1 MRVRWNVGY
10 EQGSLSRDM
19 LSIRV
24 GVAVIRPGSISSFDS
39 TEDGH
44 SKKEGKTFD
53 FFFGHPFSV
62 YSYVCHSSRIFSAG
76 EEKGDHTFAKFRV
89 GVLIASDSY

>member
-1 MRVRWNVGY
+1 MRVRGNVGY

-39 TEDGH
+39 AEDGH
-44 SKKEGKTFD
+44 SEKEGKTFD
-53 FFFGHPFSV
+53 FLLGHPFSV
-62 YSYVCHSSRIFSAG
+62 YSYFCHSSRIFSAG